1 MEKGAFYNPFLIYS
15 NIFILTPDNVDVLVE
30 AKNIA
35 IFCFSLKF
43 DKLFFEYTT
52 LIILGE
58 FVQDTIK

>member
-15 NIFILTPDNVDVLVE
+15 NIFILTPENVDVLVE

-43 DKLFFEYTT
+43 DKLFFEYIT

>member
-43 DKLFFEYTT
+43 ACLLLTKHV
-52 LIILGE
+52 LITDAAGL
-58 FVQDTIK
+58 

>member
-43 DKLFFEYTT
+43 DRRIRTRYH
-52 LIILGE
+52 
-58 FVQDTIK
+58 